1 MDTISLKRGAAAS
14 NLKTIFLTGLLVGS
28 LDILTALIDY
38 YITRGKNPLIV
49 LKFIASGVLGKK
61 ALTGGTDM
69 IAAGFLFHYIIA
81 FSFTIFFFW
90 LYPKLRILSRNRI
103 LTGIAYGI
111 FIWCIMNFLVLPLSN
126 IPSPITY
133 KVSKVIKAT
142 LILIVMI
149 GLPLSFIAYNMF
161 HKKGTENTNKTKA
174 L

>member
-1 MDTISLKRGAAAS
+1 
-14 NLKTIFLTGLLVGS
+14 
-28 LDILTALIDY
+28 
-38 YITRGKNPLIV
+38 
-49 LKFIASGVLGKK
+49 
-61 ALTGGTDM
+61 
-69 IAAGFLFHYIIA
+69 
-81 FSFTIFFFW
+81 
-90 LYPKLRILSRNRI
+90 LRILSRNRI